1 VTRREYIRRQKEVP
15 GRRALGVFP
24 AVYPRELLW
33 AFDILPVEIWDPP
46 LELTAAQAHLQPH
59 VCSVVQL
66 GLELILQGKAEP
78 VDGFLF
84 PHTCDSIQNLASL
97 VSDCLQPGQPC
108 YFLYL
113 PKEPF
118 AASARIYYRAQLKA
132 LAGSLEGQFGRLDE
146 DKLREAIRTGRRL
159 NTLLNRLY
167 RDLAAGRLDCGG
179 AEFYRLVR
187 LGEYLWPDDLALEYE
202 ALLARPP
209 RAAPAG
215 RAAVVLS
222 GLLPNPP
229 ELLELLDR
237 LGLRVTGDDLLCCG
251 RRLAGRVEEE
261 EPPPDDPWA
270 ALAEAFFRLPPC
282 STRASATAE
291 RLKRLLELVRAGQAR
306 GVIFCPIKFCEPELF
321 DLPIL
326 TAELKARGVPTLV
339 LDLEVNQG
347 LSGQLRTRV
356 EAFAEMLA

>member
-1 VTRREYIRRQKEVP
+1 MTRKEYIIRQKRDF

-33 AFDILPVEIWDPP
+33 AFNVLPVEIWDPP

-59 VCSVVQL
+59 ICSVVQL

-97 VSDCLQPGQPC
+97 VSDCLEPGQPC

-118 AASARIYYRAQLKA
+118 AASARIYYQAQLKA
-132 LAGSLEGQFGRLDE
+132 LARDLEGQFGRLDE
-146 DKLREAIRTGRRL
+146 DKLREAVRTGRRL
-159 NTLLNRLY
+159 NILLDRLY
-167 RDLAAGRLDCGG
+167 RDLAAGRLDCGSV
-179 AEFYRLVR
+179 EFYRLVR
-187 LGEYLWPDDLALEYE
+187 RGEYLWPDDWAVELE

-209 RAAPAG
+209 REAPAG

-229 ELLELLDR
+229 ELLDLLDR
-237 LGLRVTGDDLLCCG
+237 LGLRVSGDDLLCCG
-251 RRLAGRVEEE
+251 RRLIDRIEEG
-261 EPPPDDPWA
+261 PPPDDPWA

-282 STRASATAE
+282 STRASAQAE

-306 GVIFCPIKFCEPELF
+306 GVIFCPVKFCEPELF

-356 EAFAEMLA
+356 EAFAEMLG